1 MQSVLVGELM
11 SKISLAKK
19 FNIIPRSTSELE
31 FNCTQFFQAISI
43 EHWPTSNRLARQRIE
58 TKIPEE
64 YLQYF
69 IFTNTAKIY
78 KKTLNGAIL
87 CDTVV
92 DLMVLKL
99 NL

>member
-43 EHWPTSNRLARQRIE
+43 EHWPTSKRLAGQRIE